1 MLWYVKNNKK
11 NKKIGL
17 QEELFP
23 VKPIPEDRD
32 DGEVDPGLYKSMRF
46 MPKPKKNA
54 AVEEQVAMPML
65 ISLPAVGAFFPTL
78 KR

>member
-23 VKPIPEDRD
+23 VKPIPEGGD
-32 DGEVDPGLYKSMRF
+32 DGEVDPKL
-46 MPKPKKNA
+46 KK
-54 AVEEQVAMPML
+54 
-65 ISLPAVGAFFPTL
+65 
-78 KR
+78 